1 MTRLLRMGRVHALSL
16 ILLVGLL
23 GACGTPAA
31 PTPVAEQPTEAAV
44 ADNPEA
50 SAAPVDVPT
59 EAPPAR
65 DPTAPSATAAAPA
78 TATVAPVAVVS
89 PTAAVPTVAPKSPT
103 VAPTVRPAT
112 TSPLATNRL
121 VTFYGHP
128 YDNRMGILGEYEPA
142 VVMQKLKEQ
151 TAAYTAAD
159 PSRPA
164 LCTIE
169 LIASVAQGSP
179 GKDGLYIAR
188 TPTAEIEKWAQL
200 TQQQGC
206 LLLLDIQMGYDTVE
220 NDIKAILPFLQ
231 RPNVHLAIDPE
242 FHVARGKI
250 PGESFGSVSAAEV
263 AGAMK
268 TLQGLVQQYNLPDKI
283 LVLYQF
289 REDMLPDKA
298 NIKPMANV
306 DLVLVMDGWGL
317 PQAKIANY
325 NAFVR
330 DELIQYGGIKLFYKQ
345 DDPLL
350 TPAEVLQLN
359 PTPLV
364 IIYQ

>member
-1 MTRLLRMGRVHALSL
+1 MTRSIRTGRLHALL
-16 ILLVGLL
+16 LVLLVGLL
-23 GACGTPAA
+23 VACGTPVT
-31 PTPVAEQPTEAAV
+31 PTPVAEQPTEA
-44 ADNPEA
+44 
-50 SAAPVDVPT
+50 
-59 EAPPAR
+59 PPAQ
-65 DPTAPSATAAAPA
+65 DPTAAPTTAP
-78 TATVAPVAVVS
+78 TAPVTVVS
-89 PTAAVPTVAPKSPT
+89 PTAVVPPTAPPTVAPRSPT
-103 VAPTVRPAT
+103 AAPTARPVT
-112 TSPLATNRL
+112 TSALATQRL

-128 YDNRMGILGEYEPA
+128 YDNRMGVLGEYDPA
-142 VVMQKLKEQ
+142 VVIQKLKEQ

-159 PSRPA
+159 PSRPG
-164 LCTIE
+164 LCTVE

-179 GKDGLYIAR
+179 GKDGLYLAR

-206 LLLLDIQMGYDTVE
+206 LLLLDIQMGYDSVD

-231 RPNVHLAIDPE
+231 RPHVHLAIDPE

-250 PGESFGSVSAAEV
+250 PGESFGSVSSTEV

-283 LVLYQF
+283 LVLHQF
-289 REDMLPDKA
+289 RDDMLPDKA

-306 DLVLVMDGWGL
+306 DLVVMMDGWGL

-325 NAFVR
+325 GAFIR
-330 DELIQYGGIKLFYKQ
+330 DEPIQYGGIKLFYKQ

-350 TPAEVLQLN
+350 TPAEVIQLD
-359 PTPLV
+359 PSPLV

>member
-1 MTRLLRMGRVHALSL
+1 MTRSIRTGRLHALL
-16 ILLVGLL
+16 LVLLVGLL
-23 GACGTPAA
+23 VACGTPVT
-31 PTPVAEQPTEAAV
+31 PTPVAEQPTEA
-44 ADNPEA
+44 
-50 SAAPVDVPT
+50 
-59 EAPPAR
+59 PPAQ
-65 DPTAPSATAAAPA
+65 DPTAAPTTAP
-78 TATVAPVAVVS
+78 TAPVTVVS
-89 PTAAVPTVAPKSPT
+89 PTAVVPPTAPLTVAPRPPT
-103 VAPTVRPAT
+103 AAPTARPVT
-112 TSPLATNRL
+112 TSALATQRL

-128 YDNRMGILGEYEPA
+128 YDNRMGVLGEYDPA
-142 VVMQKLKEQ
+142 VVIQKLKEQ

-159 PSRPA
+159 PSRPG
-164 LCTIE
+164 LCTVE

-179 GKDGLYIAR
+179 GKDGLYLAR

-206 LLLLDIQMGYDTVE
+206 LLLLDIQMGYDSVD

-231 RPNVHLAIDPE
+231 RPHVHLAIDPE

-250 PGESFGSVSAAEV
+250 PGESFGSVSSTEV

-283 LVLYQF
+283 LVLHQF
-289 REDMLPDKA
+289 RDDMLPDKA

-306 DLVLVMDGWGL
+306 DLVVMMDGWGL

-325 NAFVR
+325 GAFIR
-330 DELIQYGGIKLFYKQ
+330 DEPIQYGGIKLFYKQ

-350 TPAEVLQLN
+350 TPAEVIQLD
-359 PTPLV
+359 PSPLV

>member
-1 MTRLLRMGRVHALSL
+1 VTRSIRTGRLHALL
-16 ILLVGLL
+16 LVLLVGLL
-23 GACGTPAA
+23 VACGTPAT

-44 ADNPEA
+44 AENPEA
-50 SAAPVDVPT
+50 SAPPVDTPT
-59 EAPPAR
+59 EVPPAQ
-65 DPTAPSATAAAPA
+65 DPTAAPTTVPVVPVAATSPTAV
-78 TATVAPVAVVS
+78 ATVAPVP
-89 PTAAVPTVAPKSPT
+89 PTI
-103 VAPTVRPAT
+103 APTVRPVT
-112 TSPLATNRL
+112 TSALATNRL

-128 YDNRMGILGEYEPA
+128 FDERMGVLGEYEPA
-142 VVMQKLKEQ
+142 VVIQKLKEQ

-159 PSRPA
+159 PSRPG
-164 LCTIE
+164 LCTVE

-179 GKDGLYIAR
+179 GADGLYIAR

-206 LLLLDIQMGYDTVE
+206 LLMLDIQMGYDSVD

-283 LVLYQF
+283 LVLHQF
-289 REDMLPDKA
+289 RDDMLPDKA
-298 NIKPMANV
+298 NIKPMTNV
-306 DLVLVMDGWGL
+306 DLVLMMDGWGL

-330 DELIQYGGIKLFYKQ
+330 DELIQYGGIKLFYTQ
-345 DDPLL
+345 DDPVL
-350 TPAEVLQLN
+350 TPAEVIHLD

>member
-1 MTRLLRMGRVHALSL
+1 MTRSIRTGRLHALL
-16 ILLVGLL
+16 LVLLVGLL
-23 GACGTPAA
+23 VACGTPV
-31 PTPVAEQPTEAAV
+31 TSRPTEVTV

-50 SAAPVDVPT
+50 SAAPVEVPT
-59 EAPPAR
+59 EAPPAQ
-65 DPTAPSATAAAPA
+65 DPTAAPTTAP
-78 TATVAPVAVVS
+78 TVPMTVVS
-89 PTAAVPTVAPKSPT
+89 PIAVVPPTAPPTVAPRPPT
-103 VAPTVRPAT
+103 AAPPARPVT
-112 TSPLATNRL
+112 TSALATQRL

-128 YDNRMGILGEYEPA
+128 YDNRMGVLGEYDPA
-142 VVMQKLKEQ
+142 VVIQKLKEQ

-159 PSRPA
+159 PSRPG
-164 LCTIE
+164 LCTVE

-179 GKDGLYIAR
+179 GKDGLYLAR

-206 LLLLDIQMGYDTVE
+206 LLLLDIQMGYDSVD

-231 RPNVHLAIDPE
+231 RPHVHLAIDPE

-250 PGESFGSVSAAEV
+250 PGESFGSVSSTEV

-283 LVLYQF
+283 LVLHQF
-289 REDMLPDKA
+289 RDDMLPDKA

-306 DLVLVMDGWGL
+306 DLVVMMDGWGL

-325 NAFVR
+325 GAFIR
-330 DELIQYGGIKLFYKQ
+330 DEPIQYGGIKLFYKQ

-350 TPAEVLQLN
+350 TPAAVIQLD
-359 PTPLV
+359 PSPLV